1 MVQQKLP
8 IAEIVRFRRFTEITI
23 LSHLEKLAEN
33 NGRLEMEYLKP
44 PLKRFKKIRS
54 AFQQSEDW
62 ALKPVKEMLGG
73 EFSYNELKLVRI
85 FLR

>member
-8 IAEIVRFRRFTEITI
+8 VAEIVRSRGLAETTI
-23 LSHLEKLAEN
+23 LGHLEKLAED

-44 PLKRFKKIRS
+44 PLERFKKIRS
-54 AFQQSEDW
+54 AFQQSGGW